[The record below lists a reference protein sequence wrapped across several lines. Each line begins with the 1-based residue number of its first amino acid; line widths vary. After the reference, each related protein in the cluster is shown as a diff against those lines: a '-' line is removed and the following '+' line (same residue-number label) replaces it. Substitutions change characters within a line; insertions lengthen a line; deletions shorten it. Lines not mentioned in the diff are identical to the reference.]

1 MQQVNLISLGIIPK
15 AEPLRTKQMVLLLGG
30 FSLVLLAVTGWHGV
44 GLAGLRS
51 ELVQSK
57 LEVEALRQ
65 TNLLSRNDRPD
76 TQALRS
82 QVEQLSTTHNA
93 QTNLVRMLSLQ
104 HAQQGFSA
112 QLKSLAVARAEG
124 MWLEEIHFSQGDREH
139 ISLKGKALRAVI
151 VAEFLQNL
159 ADQQVFSGQSFE
171 YLSVRSSEGDGSLL
185 GFTIVSE
192 DLAQSG

>member
-15 AEPLRTKQMVLLLGG
+15 AEPLRTKQMLLLLGG

-44 GLAGLRS
+44 GLAGLKS

-65 TNLLSRNDRPD
+65 TNLLSRTDRPD

-82 QVEQLSTTHNA
+82 QVEQLSTTHSA
-93 QTNLVRMLSLQ
+93 QTNLVRLLNLQ
-104 HAQQGFSA
+104 QAQQGFSA
-112 QLKSLAVARAEG
+112 QLKSLAAARAEG
-124 MWLEEIHFSQGDREH
+124 MWLEEIHFSQGHSEH
-139 ISLKGKALRAVI
+139 ISLKGKALRAVT

-159 ADQQVFSGQSFE
+159 ADQRVFNGQSFE